1 MKKLKMVRK
10 ATQQDFSRIL
20 EIYAYARRFMA
31 DNGNPTQWG
40 MTYPDAELLQEDLS
54 EDRLYVVT
62 CGDKVCGVFMFTIGA
77 DPTYA
82 LIEDGAWHSDAL
94 YGTIHRIAGDGTGGV
109 FRACLDYCKNRIN
122 YLRIDTHE
130 NNKIMQHA
138 VTKAG
143 FRHCGII
150 YADDG
155 TPRIAFD
162 RI

>member
-1 MKKLKMVRK
+1 MEKRTMVRK

-20 EIYAYARRFMA
+20 EIYAYARNFMA
-31 DNGNPTQWG
+31 QNGNPTQWG
-40 MTYPDAELLQEDLS
+40 MTYPDAELLQEDMS
-54 EDRLYVVT
+54 EERLYVVT
-62 CGDKVCGVFMFTIGA
+62 CGDKVCGVFMFTIGV

-94 YGTIHRIAGDGTGGV
+94 YGTIHRIAGDGSGGV
-109 FRACLDYCKNRIN
+109 FGACLDYCKNRIN

-130 NNKIMQHA
+130 NNKIMQHV
-138 VTKAG
+138 VTQAG
-143 FRHCGII
+143 FRRCGII
-150 YADDG
+150 YTDDG

>member
-150 YADDG
+150 YTDDG

>member
-1 MKKLKMVRK
+1 MEKRTMVRK

-20 EIYAYARRFMA
+20 EIYAYARNFMA
-31 DNGNPTQWG
+31 QNGNPTQWG
-40 MTYPDAELLQEDLS
+40 MTYPDAELLQEDMS
-54 EDRLYVVT
+54 EERLYVVT
-62 CGDKVCGVFMFTIGA
+62 CGDKVCGVFMFTIGV

-94 YGTIHRIAGDGTGGV
+94 YGTIHRIAGDGSGGV
-109 FRACLDYCKNRIN
+109 FGACLDYCKNRIN

-130 NNKIMQHA
+130 NNKIMQH
-138 VTKAG
+138 VVIQAG
-143 FRHCGII
+143 FRRCGII
-150 YADDG
+150 YTDDG

>member
-1 MKKLKMVRK
+1 MEKRTMVRK

-20 EIYAYARRFMA
+20 EIYAYARSFMA
-31 DNGNPTQWG
+31 QNGNPTQWG
-40 MTYPDAELLQEDLS
+40 KTYPDAKLLQEDLS
-54 EDRLYVVT
+54 EERLYVVT

-82 LIEDGAWHSDAL
+82 LIDDGAWHSDAL
-94 YGTIHRIAGDGTGGV
+94 YGTIHRIAGDGSGGV

-130 NNKIMQHA
+130 NNKIMQHV
-138 VTKAG
+138 VTQAG
-143 FRHCGII
+143 FRRCGII
-150 YADDG
+150 YTDDG